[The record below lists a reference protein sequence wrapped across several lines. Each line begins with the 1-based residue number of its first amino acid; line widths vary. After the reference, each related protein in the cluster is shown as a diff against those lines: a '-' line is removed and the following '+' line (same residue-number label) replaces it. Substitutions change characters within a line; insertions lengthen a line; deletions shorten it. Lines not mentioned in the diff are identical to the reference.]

1 MFSGS
6 IMPSSVVFSHVPWCL
21 CRNENSWSYL
31 FFRNLTS
38 WLLSTNYLFSYTSA
52 TSLLVSF
59 GCFPW
64 PTQMSH
70 HLQCILSP
78 LLSLTCPV
86 KLMASVMVSVQM
98 TSKMS
103 LPILTSLPNS
113 STIFLKTH
121 VYKYIHRYPAG
132 NCTEFIFKSGAFHL
146 WKISQI
152 YTSLSLSSIWRDRYL
167 IHPFIKHLLRSN

>member
-1 MFSGS
+1 MFLDVSAGMKTPDHIYFS
-6 IMPSSVVFSHVPWCL
+6 ETSQADFSPQITCSPTPLLLPFWSALVVFHGPLKCHIIYNASLV
-21 CRNENSWSYL
+21 L
-31 FFRNLTS
+31 FF
-38 WLLSTNYLFSYTSA
+38 
-52 TSLLVSF
+52 
-59 GCFPW
+59 
-64 PTQMSH
+64 
-70 HLQCILSP
+70 
-78 LLSLTCPV
+78 LSLTCPV

-146 WKISQI
+146 RKISQI